1 MRMILDWI
9 GEHHTIAYISGTI
22 GFIAAFV
29 LLRAGKQ
36 RRKCNYLSV
45 NPKNHELNITFE

>member
-1 MRMILDWI
+1 MRMVLEWI
-9 GEHHTIAYISGTI
+9 GEHHTIAYVSGTI
-22 GFIAAFV
+22 GFLAAFV

-36 RRKCNYLSV
+36 RQRWNYLSV